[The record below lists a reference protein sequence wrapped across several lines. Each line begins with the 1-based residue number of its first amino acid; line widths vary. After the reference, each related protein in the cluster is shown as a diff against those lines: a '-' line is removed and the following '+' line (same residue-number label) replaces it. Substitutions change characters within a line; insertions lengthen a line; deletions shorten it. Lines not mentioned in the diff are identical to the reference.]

1 MRALGCGGCGLV
13 AAGLVSIAALGVWWW
28 QSTRPRTLTVS
39 IFPDYAYRQRP
50 GWKALLESRMAEIAR
65 IYGPQTGV
73 RWKLASIETED
84 AINGRS
90 DRIDARRAELAR
102 NRTYPADVLLIVT
115 GIHEGKRTGSVSPFS
130 HAALVVDFPD
140 GSELQNVRAMAQE
153 MAHLFA
159 APNEQGTST
168 LMAPEPNDSRFP
180 ARAATLIRRLRFYD
194 FRQGTAALEGSS
206 DGLVLKALT
215 EAGAG
220 LNPNPLSHAHQVMAA
235 ALAMESRFQPAIRH
249 LREAVKL
256 EPNDPTVRMALA
268 LVLTQ
273 DTQSDAAIAVLRE
286 GVRAAPQSS
295 RAHSM
300 LASILARK
308 DPEEAIDEYQA
319 AIRLDPNSA
328 DLYLALGSLLM
339 VEAGRADGAIAA
351 FQAALRLNPQMQR
364 AKDGLATAQA
374 IQAQELAVAAK
385 WSRQA
390 EGARAGWSVYY
401 NLGMAESRSAHF
413 EAASRAFARAIQ
425 LNPQSGAPHSGMAM
439 MHYIQGDYAAASAE
453 IEKAKALGTAPPRD
467 LLAAVQR
474 KTAQR

>member
-1 MRALGCGGCGLV
+1 MRRLGRRWV
-13 AAGLVSIAALGVWWW
+13 AAALLPIAVVAAWWW
-28 QSTRPRTLTVS
+28 HSSRPRTMTVS

-50 GWKALLESRMAEIAR
+50 EWKALLESRMEQVAR

-84 AINGRS
+84 AINGS
-90 DRIDARRAELAR
+90 PDRMDARRAELAR
-102 NRTYPADVLLIVT
+102 NRKYPADVLLIVT
-115 GIHEGKRTGSVSPFS
+115 GIREGKRTGSVSPFS
-130 HAALVVDFPD
+130 HAGLVVDFPD
-140 GSELQNVRAMAQE
+140 SSELHNIRVMAQE

-159 APNEQGTST
+159 APNEPGTST
-168 LMAPEPNDSRFP
+168 VMAAEPNDSRFSE
-180 ARAATLIRRLRFYD
+180 RAATLIRRLRFYD

-206 DGLVLKALT
+206 EGLVLKALT

-220 LNPNPLSHAHQVMAA
+220 LNPNALSYAHQVMAA

-249 LREAVKL
+249 LQEAVKL

-268 LVLTQ
+268 LVLMQ
-273 DTQSDAAIAVLRE
+273 DTQPDAAIAVLRE
-286 GVRAAPQSS
+286 GVHAAPQSS
-295 RAHSM
+295 QAHSM
-300 LASILARK
+300 LASLLARK
-308 DPEEAIDEYQA
+308 DREEAVDEYQA

-351 FQAALRLNPQMQR
+351 FQAALRLNPGMQR
-364 AKDGLATAQA
+364 ARDGLTGAQA

-390 EGARAGWSVYY
+390 AGARTDWSVYY
-401 NLGMAESRSAHF
+401 NLGMAETRSAQF
-413 EAASRAFARAIQ
+413 EAASRAFAKASQ
-425 LNPQSGAPHSGMAM
+425 LNPQSGAPHSGMAL
-439 MHYIQGDYAAASAE
+439 MHYIHGDYAAAAAE
-453 IEKAKALGTAPPRD
+453 IDKAKALGTEPPRD
-467 LLAAVQR
+467 LLAAVHR